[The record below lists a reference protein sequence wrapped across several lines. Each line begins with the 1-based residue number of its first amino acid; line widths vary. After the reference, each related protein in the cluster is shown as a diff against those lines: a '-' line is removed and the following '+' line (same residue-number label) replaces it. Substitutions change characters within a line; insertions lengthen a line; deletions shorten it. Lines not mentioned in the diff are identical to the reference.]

1 MNIRQLIDYLK
12 NYPSFMENVKLWITK
27 EPIEA
32 VYADYPENINPL
44 LKEKYIAKGV
54 QKLYSHQR
62 LAYDHISHNEDV
74 VIVTPT
80 ASGKTICYNLPVLNY
95 IIDNPEARAL
105 YLFPTKA
112 LSQDQMTDLNSLID
126 QLGKD
131 IKTYTFDGDTPSS
144 ARKAIREA
152 GHIVVTNPDMLH
164 SGILPHHTK
173 WVKLFENLKFIVID
187 EVHTYRGVFGSHFA
201 NVMRRLKRLC
211 NFYGSNP
218 VFIMCSATIHNPK
231 SHAESLIEKSVTLI
245 DKNGAPSGEKH
256 IVIYNPPVVN
266 EQLGIRSSSVKEAA
280 KLGSLILKNKIPA
293 IIFARSRMRVE
304 IITTYLNE
312 QCHGLN
318 IKGYRGGYL
327 PNERRA
333 IEKGLRDRTID
344 GVVSTNALELGIDIG
359 MLDAVITTGYPGS
372 FSSMMQQFGRAG
384 RRNDSSLAIMV
395 ATSSPLDQ
403 YIASNPQFIQDA
415 NPETASVNPDNL
427 LILMDHIKCA
437 AFELPFG
444 ENEKFAEHLSTTSEM
459 LAYLEEMNILK
470 KTSGK
475 YHWMSDIYPA
485 NDISLRS
492 AAQEN
497 FVIVDKTK
505 KSKVIG
511 EVDYY
516 AAPELIHND
525 AVYIHQ
531 GQQYY
536 IDNLDWDRRMA
547 YAHEI
552 DSEYYT
558 DSQTKTDIHVI
569 EAFETLNKT
578 FFEISRGEINVRS
591 KVMMFK
597 KIRFHT
603 HENLGWADVNLPEI
617 EMHTSA
623 AWLDFDVDFLESLA
637 GKEFAG
643 TVLYSL
649 SYIIKNISP
658 VFTFSDIADIHSL
671 HQARSLYSKKPA
683 VFIYDSMPGG
693 VGLSEKIFNSLE
705 DICAAALNAVR
716 TCSCAFGCPGC
727 IGPVVD
733 GASDIKHL
741 TISLLEKMLSAS
753 QIEGNTVH

>member
-1 MNIRQLIDYLK
+1 MNIRQLIEYLR
-12 NYPSFMENVKLWITK
+12 NYEAFMQNVKLWLVK
-27 EPIEA
+27 EPVDA
-32 VYADYPENINPL
+32 VYSEYPENINPL
-44 LKEKYIAKGV
+44 LKEKYIEKGV
-54 QKLYSHQR
+54 KKLYSHQR
-62 LAYDHISHNEDV
+62 TAFDLISENRDV

-95 IIDNPEARAL
+95 ILENPEARAL

-112 LSQDQMTDLNSLID
+112 LSQDQMNDLNVLIGH
-126 QLGKD
+126 LEKD
-131 IKTYTFDGDTPSS
+131 IRTYTFDGDTPSS

-173 WVKLFENLKFIVID
+173 WVRLFENLKFIVID

-201 NVMRRLKRLC
+201 NLMRRLKRLC
-211 NFYGSNP
+211 SFYGSSP

-231 SHAESLIEKSVTLI
+231 SHAESLIEKHVELI

-266 EQLGIRSSSVKEAA
+266 EQLGIRSSSVKEVA

-293 IIFARSRMRVE
+293 IVFARSRMRVE

-312 QCHGLN
+312 QCPGLN

-333 IEKGLRDRTID
+333 IEKGLRDRSID

-384 RRNDSSLAIMV
+384 RRNDKSLAIMV

-403 YIASNPQFIQDA
+403 YIASNPHFLEA
-415 NPETASVNPDNL
+415 SNPETASVNADNL

-444 ENEKFAEHLSTTSEM
+444 DDEKFAEHLSTTAEM
-459 LAYLEEMNILK
+459 LTYLEEMNVLK

-485 NDISLRS
+485 NSVSLRS

-497 FVIVDKTK
+497 FVIIDKTHT
-505 KSKVIG
+505 SRVIG

-516 AAPELIHND
+516 AAPELIHDD

-536 IDNLDWDRRMA
+536 IDKLDWDRRMA

-569 EAFETLNKT
+569 ESFETINRN
-578 FFEISRGEINVRS
+578 FFEISRGEINVRT

-603 HENLGWADVNLPEI
+603 HENLGWADIHLPEI
-617 EMHTSA
+617 EMHTTS
-623 AWLDFDVDFLESLA
+623 AWLDFDAGFIENLA

-649 SYIIKNISP
+649 SYLIKNLSP

-671 HQARSLYSKKPA
+671 HQSRSSYSKKPA

-693 VGLSEKIFNSLE
+693 VGLSEKIFNSIK
-705 DICAAALNAVR
+705 DICIAALNSVK
-716 TCSCAFGCPGC
+716 TCECTCGCPGC
-727 IGPVVD
+727 IGPV
-733 GASDIKHL
+733 SDTGSDVKHL
-741 TISLLEKMLSAS
+741 TIALMEQMLSALQS
-753 QIEGNTVH
+753 GGNTVH